1 VFAPESN
8 EANGAVGQA
17 GSLDLSFGA
26 VSWKLRATT
35 KLLLPSLIENVSGN
49 VMILIFGSDL
59 AAATAGNNAQLS
71 RCMHMRSLST
81 S

>member
-49 VMILIFGSDL
+49 G
-59 AAATAGNNAQLS
+59 
-71 RCMHMRSLST
+71 RY
-81 S
+81 